1 LRGSGGHLID
11 GTGERFMLAYDPRGE
26 RATRDIVSRAM
37 MDRIRQGHVT
47 PNGGLW
53 IEMGHLGP
61 DKVRREF
68 KGMVERCADCG
79 FDLAAGRVE
88 VIPTAHYM
96 MGGVVFAPDCTTALP
111 RLYAAGEDTGGVHG
125 ANRLGGNGVANSTVF
140 GGLAGDAMAART
152 RRSQALPVVDP
163 VALDEA
169 VARAFAPLGRP
180 PRDLQAIRREL
191 YDVMWND
198 VGILRSVESL
208 ARGGAALERLA
219 GEIAGCGVPDTDRR
233 YNLTWMDR
241 LNLENLV
248 LVSRA
253 ICAAA
258 ERRKDSRGAHFREDY
273 PTSSEL
279 ECCYTI
285 VRWYDGQPLVE
296 TAPVVFTRVAP
307 GGTLLHRAA
316 E

>member
-1 LRGSGGHLID
+1 MFD
-11 GTGERFMLAYDPRGE
+11 YDPRGE
-26 RATRDIVSRAM
+26 RATRDIVSRAI
-37 MDRIRQGHVT
+37 MDRIRKGHAS
-47 PNGGLW
+47 PHGGVF

-61 DKVRREF
+61 ERVRREF

-96 MGGVVFAPDCTTALP
+96 MGGVEFNADCTTELP

-140 GGLAGDAMAART
+140 GGIAGDVMGARTKGSGALPDPDPRAIEAARE
-152 RRSQALPVVDP
+152 RALAPFGRNSGS
-163 VALDEA
+163 LDGNLPEM
-169 VARAFAPLGRP
+169 
-180 PRDLQAIRREL
+180 RERL
-191 YDVMWND
+191 YSIMWSD
-198 VGILRSVESL
+198 VGILRSAETL
-208 ARGGAALERLA
+208 ARGTAALDTLA
-219 GEIAGCGVPDTDRR
+219 CDIADCGIANTDRR

-241 LNLENLV
+241 LNLENLT

-258 ERRKDSRGAHFREDY
+258 DFRRDSRGAHFREDFPHASDLAASSY
-273 PTSSEL
+273 TS
-279 ECCYTI
+279 
-285 VRWYDGQPLVE
+285 VRLKDGRPQV
-296 TAPVVFTRVAP
+296 TSARVAFTRVRP
-307 GGTLLHRAA
+307 GETLLRPTAA